1 MTAITSA
8 ILALLIAAFV
18 FLAAVVW
25 CGAALSKLMAEMDEG
40 IPGGGYKGGEL
51 ERPTEGRPD
60 AALPGSR
67 SPVKSGHLQQPIRS

>member
-25 CGAALSKLMAEMDEG
+25 CGAALSKLMADNEAGD
-40 IPGGGYKGGEL
+40 
-51 ERPTEGRPD
+51 
-60 AALPGSR
+60 
-67 SPVKSGHLQQPIRS
+67 